1 MNICLKILV
10 IFCLSGSIYSKRD
23 LSSLTEIQTN
33 NEFFRLKLKEIS
45 TEKGSCFKR
54 IILMKDSLLNK
65 TLTVNGFNF
74 FLFCFFFQLV
84 S

>member
-10 IFCLSGSIYSKRD
+10 IFCLSGLIYSKRD
-23 LSSLTEIQTN
+23 LSSLTELQTN

-45 TEKGSCFKR
+45 TEKDSCFQR
-54 IILMKDSLLNK
+54 IILMKDSLLNR

-74 FLFCFFFQLV
+74 FLFYFFFN
-84 S
+84 

>member
-23 LSSLTEIQTN
+23 LSSLTEIQTI

-45 TEKGSCFKR
+45 TEKDSCFQR

-74 FLFCFFFQLV
+74 FLFYFFFN
-84 S
+84 